1 MLTQE
6 QSAAIDAAN
15 SGFYQDV
22 KINAFAGAGKTT
34 TLKAIAENRNDKGL
48 YIAFNK
54 AIQVEA
60 SEKFPKNVTAK
71 TGHSLAFR
79 DFGRQY
85 ANRLGNINA
94 SIVLNYFDVNRN
106 DFHSASGLC
115 YLAINT
121 VRRFLYTSDPTIDH
135 NHLPAL
141 KDEGNTLNTVLMLA
155 KEIYKEMLKP
165 DSDMPVS
172 HDFYLKQWALS
183 EPDLDYSFILFDE
196 AQDAN
201 PIILDLIQKQTA
213 QKIYVGDK
221 YQQIYSW
228 RGAINAMDEI
238 KSEHDLSLTQSF
250 RFGNCIAD
258 SANKIISHYLKDK
271 VNIKGFDKVSSSL
284 CEVSHPTA
292 KLFRT
297 NSMMIDSILSNTN
310 IKPYVVGG
318 VNELVNLVEGCE
330 QIYNGRRSY
339 NAELMFF
346 KNWDEVKEYSND
358 PSGRHLKLVVRYV
371 EEDRVTSVING
382 LNRIKYNKKSNS
394 DVILSTC
401 HKAKGLEF
409 ESVFIAD
416 DFTNKN
422 KEDGFLG
429 PPFQLEEEDARLL
442 YVACTRAINHLDVTQ
457 NRAYQEIVKNG
468 Y

>member
-6 QSAAIDAAN
+6 QTAAVEVAN
-15 SGFYQDV
+15 SGNYEDV

-34 TLKAIAENRNDKGL
+34 TLKAIAEGRNDKGL

-54 AIQVEA
+54 AIQLEA
-60 SEKFPKNVTAK
+60 SEKFPRNVTAK

-85 ANRLGNINA
+85 SHRLGNINA
-94 SIVLNYFDVNRN
+94 SIVMNFFNVTPN
-106 DFHSASGLC
+106 DFHSSSGIC

-121 VRRFLYTSDPTIDH
+121 IRRFLYTSSPAIDH
-135 NHLPAL
+135 THLPDL
-141 KDEGNTLNTVLMLA
+141 KDEGDTLNIVLMLA
-155 KEIYKEMLKP
+155 REIYKEMLNT
-165 DSDMPVS
+165 DSEIPVS

-213 QKIYVGDK
+213 QKVYVGDK

-238 KSEHDLSLTQSF
+238 KSNHALNLSQSF
-250 RFGNCIAD
+250 RFGHAVAD
-258 SANKIISHYLKDK
+258 AANKIISHYLNDK
-271 VNIKGFDKVSSSL
+271 VNIKGFEKVDSQL

-297 NSMMIDSILSNTN
+297 NSMMIDDILSNTN
-310 IKPYVVGG
+310 VKPYIVGG
-318 VNELVNLVEGCE
+318 VNELINLVEGCE
-330 QIYNGRRSY
+330 QIYKGRRSY

-358 PSGRHLKLVVRYV
+358 PSGHHLKLVVKYI
-371 EEDRVTSVING
+371 EEDRVQSVING

-422 KEDGFLG
+422 IDT
-429 PPFQLEEEDARLL
+429 PFKLHEEDARLL
-442 YVACTRAINHLDVTQ
+442 YVACTRAINQLDVTQ
-457 NRAYQEIVKNG
+457 NTAYQEIIKNG